1 MANNDFET
9 EYWNCVAPY
18 QSKYEFIKLHVL
30 MDVTETIKMLQK
42 AKTEG
47 EQNIVLDVMAKKA
60 DPNKYYAKRSIR
72 TNKSYDAKKAH
83 LPRAEAKEDL
93 PF

>member
-1 MANNDFET
+1 MASNDFET

-18 QSKYEFIKLHVL
+18 KSKYEFIKLHLL
-30 MDVTETIKMLQK
+30 MDVTETLKMLQK
-42 AKTEG
+42 AKDQG
-47 EQNIVLDVMAKKA
+47 EINVVLDVMSKKA
-60 DPNKYYAKRSIR
+60 DPNKFYAKRSIR
-72 TNKSYDAKKAH
+72 TNKDYDAKKAH